1 MAEAVV
7 KPCCSEVRPAKD
19 QRFNQIVLAQNW
31 IPKPSAP
38 LLKTGPAAQES
49 FGAGDQ
55 RREELAA
62 QLTAG
67 HAAPCLIGFNL
78 HTACL
83 KMKMPDDKTPQF
95 CRKTPGE
102 NIPKLVNRL
111 ED

>member
-1 MAEAVV
+1 
-7 KPCCSEVRPAKD
+7 
-19 QRFNQIVLAQNW
+19 LAQNW

-62 QLTAG
+62 QLAAG
-67 HAAPCLIGFNL
+67 HAAPCLLGFNL

-83 KMKMPDDKTPQF
+83 IMKMPDHKTPQF
-95 CRKTPGE
+95 CNENSWGKHPQTGESLGGLKTAEWIQSGIE
-102 NIPKLVNRL
+102 
-111 ED
+111 